1 MPMPPNIANFSYCI
15 STSCQVL
22 DLECIP
28 KGMAQRFPKILTH
41 NFLCV
46 DCKSKLL
53 ITQFS
58 KELYSL
64 REKVSKT
71 VVICYPPEITKLKYV
86 NKTKTHCMS
95 G

>member
-22 DLECIP
+22 VLECVA
-28 KGMAQRFPKILTH
+28 KDMAQRFPRSLTQ

-46 DCKSKLL
+46 DCKIKLL
-53 ITQFS
+53 VTQFS

-64 REKVSKT
+64 GEKVSKI
-71 VVICYPPEITKLKYV
+71 VVICYPPQIITLK
-86 NKTKTHCMS
+86 
-95 G
+95 